1 MDAGSA
7 CREVFVL
14 LDSPLLGD
22 CESECDAK
30 GYKHMPSLME
40 MLRMAH
46 TATKCFLAVVF
57 EGLIMCA
64 SADLVTSQ
72 TPL

>member
-14 LDSPLLGD
+14 LDSPLLVLGD

-46 TATKCFLAVVF
+46 AVTKYFL
-57 EGLIMCA
+57 
-64 SADLVTSQ
+64 Q
-72 TPL
+72 

>member
-7 CREVFVL
+7 CREVSVL

-30 GYKHMPSLME
+30 GYKHM
-40 MLRMAH
+40 LRMAH
-46 TATKCFLAVVF
+46 TVTKCFLAVVF
-57 EGLIMCA
+57 EGLIVCA